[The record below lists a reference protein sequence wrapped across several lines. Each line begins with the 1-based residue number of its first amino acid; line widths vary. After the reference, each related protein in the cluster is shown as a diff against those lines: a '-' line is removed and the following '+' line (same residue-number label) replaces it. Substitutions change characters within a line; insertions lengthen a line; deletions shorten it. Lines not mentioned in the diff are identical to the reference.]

1 MPFESKAQQRYLF
14 AKEPTIAKR
23 WAKETPDIKKL
34 PEYKKKKILKKAI
47 KKMNGKGGLESTAF
61 TQASKPIDLLKSGGM
76 PPTAAPLPK
85 NKNNY

>member
-1 MPFESKAQQRYLF
+1 MSK
-14 AKEPTIAKR
+14 KR
-23 WAKETPDIKKL
+23 
-34 PEYKKKKILKKAI
+34 KILKKC
-47 KKMNGKGGLESTAF
+47 MGRGGLESTPF

>member
-23 WAKETPDIKKL
+23 WAKETPDFKKL
-34 PEYKKKKILKKAI
+34 PEHKKKQTLKKTL
-47 KKMNGKGGLESTAF
+47 KKFKGKGGLDTNPFA
-61 TQASKPIDLLKSGGM
+61 QASTPINLLKSGGT

-85 NKNNY
+85 TSANN